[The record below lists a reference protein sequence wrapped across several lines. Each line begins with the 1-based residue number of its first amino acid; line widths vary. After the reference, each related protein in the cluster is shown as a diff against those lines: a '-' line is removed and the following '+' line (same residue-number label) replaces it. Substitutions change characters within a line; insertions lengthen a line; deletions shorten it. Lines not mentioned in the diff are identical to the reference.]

1 MPDPSSRDP
10 AEGSREIIDHELAR
24 SGAQKARRQN
34 TSVKNPEHEAHQPGG
49 TPTPT
54 VKGSSSSHP
63 RDPEGQQGSTDR
75 KDH

>member
-10 AEGSREIIDHELAR
+10 AEGSREVIDHELAR
-24 SGAQKARRQN
+24 AQN
-34 TSVKNPEHEAHQPGG
+34 TSVKNPEHEDRLPGG

-54 VKGSSSSHP
+54 VKGSSSGHP
-63 RDPEGQQGSTDR
+63 RDPEGQQGSTNR